1 VISVIVRLL
10 LRFQWKNQIFSCG
23 VCCYV
28 FLLIS
33 SDLGTLFECSREV
46 AGSGLSLLV
55 ILSPDSSTYGVV
67 CVFCA
72 DLFLRTWSLVLAA
85 VCLGFCHRPEFVHL
99 LISELFWL

>member
-1 VISVIVRLL
+1 M
-10 LRFQWKNQIFSCG
+10 FS
-23 VCCYV
+23 
-28 FLLIS
+28 LLIS

-72 DLFLRTWSLVLAA
+72 DLFSSHMVLGSSCCLSWILSSARVCPLAHLRTVLA
-85 VCLGFCHRPEFVHL
+85 
-99 LISELFWL
+99 LISS